1 MVVGN
6 KFLQG
11 NNSYCCGNNNEYYSF
26 KKTNEKMLGIKNK
39 EQIKFKIAELEI
51 YKIKL

>member
-1 MVVGN
+1 MAVGN
-6 KFLQG
+6 KFLKE
-11 NNSYCCGNNNEYYSF
+11 NNSYCCGNNGYYSF
-26 KKTNEKMLGIKNK
+26 ETTNEKMLGIKNN